1 MQYLE
6 WNDLITK
13 HFFNN
18 EENAGKEVLL
28 YVNDA
33 ILEEIGKE
41 AGVDD
46 FIQSIRTGPPWAS
59 RGCSLAKCPVNAT
72 CELL

>member
-46 FIQSIRTGPPWAS
+46 FIQSIRTGPP
-59 RGCSLAKCPVNAT
+59 
-72 CELL
+72 